1 MTLQTSPLSDAGVA
15 DGSAS
20 LAIWRAHLADGRFML
35 QRCTACQRHV
45 FYPRVLCP
53 HCASD
58 DLQWI
63 EAVGT
68 GTVYSTTVV
77 ARRVEQG
84 GNHNVAMIDLDEGV
98 RLMSRVDGVPPD
110 EVRIGWRVRHDIVLH
125 NGEPLLVFKPHD

>member
-15 DGSAS
+15 AGSAP

-98 RLMSRVDGVPPD
+98 RVMSRVDGVPPD